1 MTPDDITRTF
11 LDHYHR
17 HDHQRAPESSLVPPP
32 GDPVLFTTS
41 GMHPLTPYL
50 LGRPHPGGR
59 RLANVQRCL
68 RTTDLDEVGDDT
80 HLTVFQML
88 GSWSLGDYD
97 IATSLRWGFDLL
109 TDGFGIPVERLH
121 ATVFGGGNGEGPDD
135 TARDT
140 WSGLGVPVEPLGEDN
155 WWSNGPTGPCGP
167 DSEIFVWTGDGP
179 PTGTPSSDARWVE
192 VWNHVQM
199 RYHRHPDGRLTPLPH
214 SSIDTGMGLERL
226 EMVLRGDRSVFTG
239 DGLRRWVDTVGN
251 WGLRGTDLRVVA
263 DHLRSAVVVLGDG
276 VRPGNTGRGYVL
288 RRLLRRA
295 LTVLWRDDPARS
307 LDGLPPELYADTLRR
322 FRQLPDPGTPP
333 GERPVDVGSLHAT
346 LVDEERRFRGLLR
359 RGRPLVDRV
368 RERGPLTERD
378 YHWLHDTHG
387 LPRDL
392 VDGLLAETS

>member
-1 MTPDDITRTF
+1 MTPDEIVRTF

-17 HDHQRAPESSLVPPP
+17 LGHRDAPESSLIPPP

-59 RLANVQRCL
+59 RLVNVQRCL
-68 RTTDLDEVGDDT
+68 RTTDLDEVGDRT
-80 HLTVFQML
+80 HLTVFDML

-97 IATSLRWGFDLL
+97 IATSLRWGHELL
-109 TDGFGIPVERLH
+109 TDGLRIDPGRLH
-121 ATVFGGGNGEGPDD
+121 ATVFGGDGQVGPDE
-135 TARDT
+135 TAWRT
-140 WSGLGVPVEPLGEDN
+140 WTELGVPVEANGADN

-179 PTGTPSSDARWVE
+179 PTGTPGTDDRWME

-199 RYHRHPDGRLTPLPH
+199 RLHRHEDGRLTPLPL

-226 EMVLRGDRSVFTG
+226 EMVLTG
-239 DGLRRWVDTVGN
+239 GRNVYQGVGLRPWVAAVRDRWPLGETE
-251 WGLRGTDLRVVA
+251 LRIVA
-263 DHLRSAVVVLGDG
+263 DHLRTAVVVLGDG

-288 RRLLRRA
+288 RRLVRRV
-295 LTVLWRDDPARS
+295 LTVLWRDDPSRS
-307 LDGLPPELYADTLRR
+307 LTDLPDDPFRDAGRR
-322 FRQLPDPGTPP
+322 FRQDPDVP
-333 GERPVDVGSLHAT
+333 RLRAVLA
-346 LVDEERRFRGLLR
+346 DEERRFQGLLR

-368 RERGPLTERD
+368 WARGPLTERD

-392 VDGLLAETS
+392 VDGLLDTVDADPRR

>member
-1 MTPDDITRTF
+1 MTTDEITRIF
-11 LDHYHR
+11 EDHYHR
-17 HDHQRAPESSLVPPP
+17 LGHREAPESSLVPPP

-68 RTTDLDEVGDDT
+68 RTTDLDEVGDRT

-97 IATSLRWGFDLL
+97 IATSLRWGFELL
-109 TDGFGIPVERLH
+109 TDGYGIPARKLH
-121 ATVFGGGNGEGPDD
+121 ATVFGGDDHVDPDG

-140 WSGLGVPVEPLGEDN
+140 WTALGVPVEALGEEN

-179 PTGTPSSDARWVE
+179 PTGRPSGDDRWVE

-199 RYHRHPDGRLTPLPH
+199 SHHRHPDGRLTPLPLT
-214 SSIDTGMGLERL
+214 SIDTGMGRERL

-239 DGLRRWVDTVGN
+239 DGLGPWVGAVRDRWDLG
-251 WGLRGTDLRVVA
+251 GADLRVVA
-263 DHLRSAVVVLGDG
+263 DHLRAAVVVLGDG
-276 VRPGNTGRGYVL
+276 VRPGHTGRGYVL

-295 LTVLWRDDPARS
+295 LTVLWRDDPTRS
-307 LDGLPPELYADTLRR
+307 LGDLPSTLHADTLRR
-322 FRQLPDPGTPP
+322 FRQPVDPGPLP
-333 GERPVDVGSLHAT
+333 EL
-346 LVDEERRFRGLLR
+346 LCDEEHRFRGLLR

-368 RERGPLTERD
+368 RARGPLTERD

-392 VDGLLAETS
+392 VDGLLADAG

>member
-1 MTPDDITRTF
+1 MTPDEITRIF
-11 LDHYHR
+11 HDHYHR
-17 HDHQRAPESSLVPPP
+17 HGHRDAPESSLVPPP

-59 RLANVQRCL
+59 RLVDVQRCL
-68 RTTDLDEVGDDT
+68 RTTDLDEVGDRT

-97 IATSLRWGFDLL
+97 IATSLRWGYELL
-109 TDGFGIPVERLH
+109 TGGYGIPAGRLH
-121 ATVFGGGNGEGPDD
+121 ATVHAGSPTDGVGPDE

-140 WSGLGVPVEPLGEDN
+140 WSGLGVPVEALGEDN

-179 PTGTPSSDARWVE
+179 PTGTPSGDERWVE

-199 RYHRHPDGRLTPLPH
+199 RYHRHPDGRLTPLPLV
-214 SSIDTGMGLERL
+214 SIDTGMGLERL

-239 DGLRRWVDTVGN
+239 DGLRPWVETVRDRWD
-251 WGLRGTDLRVVA
+251 LRGTDLRVVA
-263 DHLRSAVVVLGDG
+263 DHLRCAVVVLGDG
-276 VRPGNTGRGYVL
+276 VRPSNTGRGYVL

-295 LTVLWRDDPARS
+295 LTVLWRDDPERS
-307 LDGLPPELYADTLRR
+307 LDELPATLHADTSRR
-322 FRQLPDPGTPP
+322 FRQHVDPGPL
-333 GERPVDVGSLHAT
+333 RQALA
-346 LVDEERRFRGLLR
+346 DEEHRFRGLLR

-368 RERGPLTERD
+368 RARGPLTERD

-392 VDGLLAETS
+392 VDGLLGGAAG

>member
-1 MTPDDITRTF
+1 MTPDQIVHTF
-11 LDHYHR
+11 LDHYRHR
-17 HDHQRAPESSLVPPP
+17 DHRDAPESPLIPPP

-59 RLANVQRCL
+59 RLVNVQRCL
-68 RTTDLDEVGDDT
+68 RTTDLDEVGDPT
-80 HLTVFQML
+80 HLTVFHML

-97 IATSLRWGFDLL
+97 IATSLRWGFELL
-109 TDGFGIPVERLH
+109 TEGFGIDPGRLH
-121 ATVFGGGNGEGPDD
+121 ATVFGGDDQIGPDE
-135 TARDT
+135 TSRAT
-140 WSGLGVPVEPLGEDN
+140 WTELGVPVEANRADN

-167 DSEIFVWTGDGP
+167 DSEIFVWTGNGLP
-179 PTGTPSSDARWVE
+179 PTGTPSGDDRWME

-199 RYHRHPDGRLTPLPH
+199 RYHRHDDGRLTPLPM

-226 EMVLRGDRSVFTG
+226 EMVLRGDRSVFEG
-239 DGLRRWVDTVGN
+239 DGLRPWVDAVRDRWPLHGP
-251 WGLRGTDLRVVA
+251 DLRIVA

-288 RRLLRRA
+288 RRLIRRA
-295 LTVLWRDDPARS
+295 LTVLWRDDPTR
-307 LDGLPPELYADTLRR
+307 GLTDLPVDAYADTLRR
-322 FRQLPDPGTPP
+322 FRQRA
-333 GERPVDVGSLHAT
+333 EVGPLRAV
-346 LVDEERRFRGLLR
+346 LLDEERRFRELLR
-359 RGRPLVDRV
+359 RGRPVVDRL
-368 RERGPLTERD
+368 RGRGPLTERD